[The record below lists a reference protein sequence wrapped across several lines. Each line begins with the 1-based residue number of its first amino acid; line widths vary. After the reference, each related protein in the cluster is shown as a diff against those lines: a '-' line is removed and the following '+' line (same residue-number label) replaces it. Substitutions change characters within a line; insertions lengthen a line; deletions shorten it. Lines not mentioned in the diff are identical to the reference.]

1 MTDNLYISKSN
12 PIGDAWRD
20 LTEGLARVTLWSNLG
35 FQEIKQTYRGSLLG
49 TAWIVLSF
57 LIFGAGLIW
66 FFGALTSRDA
76 AWFGAYLLIGLWIFQ
91 YVSTTI
97 VGGCTVFLTAEG
109 WLRSQRL
116 PLSVF
121 VYKLIFRNVFN
132 LAMTGAALLVALVV
146 LQRPLTLGALWA
158 IPGLI
163 VILYT
168 SVWVIL
174 LLGLITARLRDLQH
188 IVSTVMR
195 FAFFATPVIWVASD
209 LGSRA
214 IIANYNPLT
223 HFIAV
228 VRDPILDGQVASV
241 HWFIVL
247 WITGIGTFATFFLFA
262 RFRRSLIFWL

>member
-1 MTDNLYISKSN
+1 
-12 PIGDAWRD
+12 
-20 LTEGLARVTLWSNLG
+20 
-35 FQEIKQTYRGSLLG
+35 
-49 TAWIVLSF
+49 
-57 LIFGAGLIW
+57 
-66 FFGALTSRDA
+66 
-76 AWFGAYLLIGLWIFQ
+76 
-91 YVSTTI
+91 
-97 VGGCTVFLTAEG
+97 
-109 WLRSQRL
+109 
-116 PLSVF
+116 
-121 VYKLIFRNVFN
+121 VFN